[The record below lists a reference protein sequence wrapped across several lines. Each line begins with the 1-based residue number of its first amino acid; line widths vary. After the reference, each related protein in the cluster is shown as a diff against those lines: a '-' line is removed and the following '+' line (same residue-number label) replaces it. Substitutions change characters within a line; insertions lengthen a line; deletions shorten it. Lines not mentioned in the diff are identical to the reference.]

1 MKAPT
6 SRSKSRRGTGD
17 GGLSRRDLLIRL
29 GSGAAAAAVSIPA
42 LAGAAADDG
51 ESPPSACQLDP
62 GLPPGTGD
70 DLTLPAS
77 DPLNDIKAMFDVAFS
92 FIPVFGGAISV
103 LFDLLF
109 PQSAVNLWQTLSTQ
123 INNLVTERLQQSDLD
138 KMQVWLTGSDASG
151 ATQGGIAAAIKN
163 YLYLQQ
169 QYQKHPDP
177 QIQSTLIASADSI
190 HQSFTTNVGFFQ
202 PAGYEDRSL
211 PLFAQFANLH
221 LLFLRDIVL
230 NGAKIG
236 FDADLV
242 AVYDGYLTGYTD
254 STGVAQPGYI
264 KAYADYVDASM
275 PTAIARLNKHYADNR
290 DIYQDWEA
298 PNDDTGYIV
307 TGAWQAKREQN
318 DALSLLQY
326 AVADYRTLWPTM
338 LDPDGGHANLTREI
352 WFGPYGKPDMRDI
365 GLDPLYVE
373 NDNHGPVAA
382 VPDPVTPPAAPLTF
396 INIPYLGAEHYGDPH
411 WHKPNIFRTGTR
423 YWQFPT
429 DIPGSW
435 GGGSNG
441 DWWGLNLD
449 AKNGGSPVVG
459 IRVDIA
465 RYISRAM
472 GPGSDIPCSP
482 GHLVSAMW
490 FTQKNKTVTVSPG
503 HDTVGAEIKEIWSD
517 TVPVPQGHVLASA
530 TITSRVSQLY
540 ANTFDDGATSIGSI
554 IFGFKLE
561 NPTLKLPSP
570 SLLKAYYVGS
580 LESMSLVDLA
590 YLSAR
595 WQEAAGQYSA
605 DGDIDAIYARLQ
617 AYAERMSWDVDR
629 ATFLASIAR
638 SSR

>member
-1 MKAPT
+1 MKT
-6 SRSKSRRGTGD
+6 SKAGIKDPRGAD
-17 GGLSRRDLLIRL
+17 DRGLSRRDLLLRL
-29 GSGAAAAAVSIPA
+29 GSGAAAAAMGIPA
-42 LAGAAADDG
+42 LAAAASEDG
-51 ESPPSACQLDP
+51 DGGSDACQAAA
-62 GLPPGTGD
+62 GTPPGTGD

-103 LFDLLF
+103 VFDLLF
-109 PQSAVNLWQTLSTQ
+109 PQSSVNLWQVLSTQ
-123 INNLVTERLQQSDLD
+123 INNLITERLQQSDLD
-138 KMQVWLTGSDASG
+138 KMQVWLIGSAASG

-163 YLYLQQ
+163 FLFLQQ
-169 QYQKHPDP
+169 QYQENPDP
-177 QIQSTLIASADSI
+177 QIQSTLISSADSI

-230 NGAKIG
+230 NGKNIG
-236 FDADLV
+236 FDTDLV
-242 AVYDGYLTGYTD
+242 AVYQGYLTGYTD
-254 STGVAQPGYI
+254 SSGVAQPGCI
-264 KAYADYVDASM
+264 QAYASYVDVSM
-275 PTAIARLNKHYADNR
+275 PTAVARLDKHYEDNR
-290 DIYQDWEA
+290 NVYQDWEA
-298 PNDDTGYIV
+298 PNLMTGYIV

-338 LDPDGGHANLTREI
+338 LDPAGGHANLTREI
-352 WFGPYGKPDMRDI
+352 WFGPYGKPDMNDI
-365 GLDPLYVE
+365 GLDPLDVGG
-373 NDNHGPVAA
+373 NNRGPLAS
-382 VPDPVTPPAAPLTF
+382 VPDPDMPPAAPLTY
-396 INIPYLGAEHYGDPH
+396 INIPYLDAYWYGDPH
-411 WHKPNIFRTGTR
+411 WHKPSIINNGTR

-449 AKNGGSPVVG
+449 PKNGGSPVVG
-459 IRVDIA
+459 IRVDIS

-472 GPGSDIPCSP
+472 GPLSEIPCSP

-490 FTQKNKTVTVSPG
+490 FTQKNKTTTVSPG

-517 TVPVPQGHVLASA
+517 TVPVPSGHVFASA
-530 TITSRVSQLY
+530 TIASRVQQLY
-540 ANTFDDGATSIGSI
+540 ANTFNDGASSIGSI
-554 IFGFKLE
+554 IFGFRLE
-561 NPTLKLPSP
+561 DPTLKLPSP

-580 LESMSLVDLA
+580 LEPMSLTDLA

-595 WQEAAGQYSA
+595 WHEAAGQYPA

-617 AYAERMSWDVDR
+617 AYAERMSWDVER

-638 SSR
+638 NHR